1 MQTRANLGAHAPNR
15 GAAIIAARAIIR
27 ASLLP
32 VALACW
38 IAAPLL
44 AHGGDEVKLST
55 DVVACMKQEDYSYLL
70 HAAGSVYRL
79 NAQQFPPTAALH
91 AEDLI
96 RSGMCIVLNSGE
108 TVQTVT
114 RSKRPPLGAGHVPV
128 TSSMVLLSKESW
140 TYWANID

>member
-1 MQTRANLGAHAPNR
+1 MSLHAR
-15 GAAIIAARAIIR
+15 HRI
-27 ASLLP
+27 SLLS
-32 VALACW
+32 VALASW

-44 AHGGDEVKLST
+44 ARGGEEVKLST

-79 NAQQFPPTAALH
+79 NAQQFPPTAAVR

-96 RSGMCIVLNSGE
+96 RSGMCIVLNRGE

-114 RSKRPPLGAGHVPV
+114 RSNRPPLGADHVPV
-128 TSSMVLLSKESW
+128 TSSMVLLSKGSW